1 MFYIQGMYLVLIKP
15 TKSYY
20 FDGYYWHWLIALYF
34 KIPITIL
41 TRRSILNTTFIK
53 TKQNR
58 CNLIKSYLVLYMLV
72 NASDL
77 FMIKSKVTDTHGRS
91 YRGITPQIANRVYID
106 ASAVLV
112 GDITL
117 ADDVSI
123 WPLVAARGDV
133 NTITIGARTNI
144 QDGTVLHVTRKSSTN
159 PEGNLLA
166 IGEDVTV
173 GHKCMLHG
181 CVLGDRIL
189 VGMGAII
196 MDGVIVED
204 DVFIGAG
211 SLVPPNKV
219 LKSGYLYVGNPVKQA
234 RLLKD
239 SEANFLKQSA
249 INYVQLKN
257 EYIEHESV

>member
-1 MFYIQGMYLVLIKP
+1 MCFFIINYLFFAKI
-15 TKSYY
+15 S
-20 FDGYYWHWLIALYF
+20 LYF
-34 KIPITIL
+34 
-41 TRRSILNTTFIK
+41 
-53 TKQNR
+53 
-58 CNLIKSYLVLYMLV
+58 SYLVNLLEAV
-72 NASDL
+72 INSNQFAN
-77 FMIKSKVTDTHGRS
+77 INGRS
-91 YRGITPQIANRVYID
+91 YRGISPTVANSVYID
-106 ASAVLV
+106 PSAVLV

-117 ADDVSI
+117 AEDVSI

-144 QDGTVLHVTRKSSTN
+144 QDGTVLHVTRKSAGN
-159 PEGNLLA
+159 PDGNLLA

-181 CVLGDRIL
+181 CVLGNRIL

-219 LKSGYLYVGNPVKQA
+219 LKSGYLYVGNPVKQV
-234 RLLKD
+234 RLLKE
-239 SEANFLKQSA
+239 SEESFLKQSA
-249 INYVQLKN
+249 VNYVELKN
-257 EYIEHESV
+257 DYLEQQ